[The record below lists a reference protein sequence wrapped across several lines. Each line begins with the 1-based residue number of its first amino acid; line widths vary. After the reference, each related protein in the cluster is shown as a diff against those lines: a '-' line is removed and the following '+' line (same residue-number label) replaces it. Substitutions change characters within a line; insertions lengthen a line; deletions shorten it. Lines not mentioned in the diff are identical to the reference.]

1 MSSTEGGVLSNIT
14 DWAVGLMET
23 LGGPGAGLAIALENL
38 FPPLPSEVILPLAG
52 FTASQGKMNLAEAL
66 IWTTAGSVIGAVLLY
81 YIGVAFGRERI
92 IAIAARLPLVKVSD
106 IEKTE
111 AWFAKHGVKAVF
123 FGRMIPIFRSLISI
137 PAGVEKMKL
146 PTFLLFT
153 TLGSLIWNTIFV
165 LAGYMLGENWGV
177 VEEYADTYSKIILGA
192 VLLALAVFIVLRI
205 RTVVKERRG
214 TAEPGDPADSAL
226 SHRASELDSSH
237 LPGNES
243 PAGQAPDSPEPRP
256 GPFTGDGERPLGSR
270 GDTHGPGN
278 TEGPENHGNGLYR
291 SNRSV

>member
-1 MSSTEGGVLSNIT
+1 MSTTEGGVLSNIT

-23 LGGPGAGLAIALENL
+23 MGGPGAGLAIALENL

-52 FTASQGKMNLAEAL
+52 FTASQGKMNLVEAL
-66 IWTTAGSVIGAVLLY
+66 VWTTAGSVVGALLLY

-92 IAIAARLPLVKVSD
+92 IAIAGKLPLVKVSD

-146 PTFLLFT
+146 PVFLLFT

-165 LAGYMLGENWGV
+165 VAGYSLGENWEV
-177 VEEYADTYSKIILGA
+177 VEEYADTYSKVILVG
-192 VLLALAVFIVLRI
+192 VLLAFAVFVGLRI
-205 RTVVKERRG
+205 RTAVKERRNRNDSDDSDAPANP
-214 TAEPGDPADSAL
+214 TEPGPVDGGHEHGDHGSA
-226 SHRASELDSSH
+226 RYREV
-237 LPGNES
+237 PY
-243 PAGQAPDSPEPRP
+243 
-256 GPFTGDGERPLGSR
+256 TGTGEQPPN
-270 GDTHGPGN
+270 HGGGVD
-278 TEGPENHGNGLYR
+278 GPESHGNGLYR
-291 SNRSV
+291 SNQSG